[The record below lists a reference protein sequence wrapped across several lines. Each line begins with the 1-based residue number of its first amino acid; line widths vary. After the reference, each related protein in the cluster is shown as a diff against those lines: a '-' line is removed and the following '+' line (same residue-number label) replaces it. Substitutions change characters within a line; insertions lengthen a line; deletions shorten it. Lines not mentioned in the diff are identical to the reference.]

1 MYHKVGDWTVHIVD
15 GHAYL
20 PAGMMRVPDW
30 ASTRFSSLV
39 TVTIPDSVTA
49 IGKGAF
55 YGCTSLAAV
64 TIPNSVTAI
73 GDYAFDGC
81 SSLAAVTIP
90 DSVTAIG
97 KGAFDDC
104 SSLATVTIPDTVPDA
119 DINRLDLSPTTNVI
133 RWTATDYRRAGGW
146 RSLRRWARLA
156 GWLASRLRAAHARA
170 AERSYAPG
178 GAGYQSAAT
187 NFAAT
192 VLALE
197 SSGDFP
203 Q

>member
-1 MYHKVGDWTVHIVD
+1 MCER
-15 GHAYL
+15 
-20 PAGMMRVPDW
+20 AGERI
-30 ASTRFSSLV
+30 
-39 TVTIPDSVTA
+39 TIPDSVTT
-49 IGKGAF
+49 IGQWAF
-55 YGCTSLAAV
+55 YGCSSLATV
-64 TIPNSVTAI
+64 TIGNSVTAI